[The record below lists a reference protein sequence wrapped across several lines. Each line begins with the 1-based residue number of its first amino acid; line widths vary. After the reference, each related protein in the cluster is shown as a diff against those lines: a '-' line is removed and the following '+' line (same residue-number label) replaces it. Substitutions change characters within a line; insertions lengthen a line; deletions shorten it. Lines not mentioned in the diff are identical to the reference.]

1 MDTEALKAQLRA
13 HEGVRD
19 RAYRDTR
26 GILTVGVGFNLTRA
40 DARTRLAAIGADYAL
55 VCAGLRAL
63 TPRQID
69 ELLDFTIAEA
79 CNATRGI
86 VPDFPDLPDAIQL
99 VLVDMV
105 FNLGAAGVSRFRKML
120 AAVAARDWPEM
131 ARQMEDSAWFR
142 QVGVRSQQLVAAVRA
157 VATED
162 IA

>member
-1 MDTEALKAQLRA
+1 MDTAALKAQLRE

-26 GILTVGVGFNLTRA
+26 GILTVGVGFNLTRS
-40 DARTRLAAIGADYAL
+40 DARTRLAAVGADYAYI
-55 VCAGLRAL
+55 ASGLRAL
-63 TPRQID
+63 TPQQID

-79 CNATRGI
+79 TAAARD
-86 VPDFPDLPDAIQL
+86 VVPDLPDLPDPIQL

-105 FNLGAAGVSRFRKML
+105 FNLGAAGLRRFRKML

-131 ARQMEDSAWFR
+131 ARQMEDSAWFA